1 MLENYKM
8 SDHNASPIVIFGA
21 TGAVGSH
28 LARHL
33 YARGTPLHLVARN
46 SDQLQALGQE
56 LNATT
61 TTCDV
66 LEDDGLQQVYQDI
79 PSERIAGL
87 AFCVGSIM
95 LKSLRSATSDDFMTA
110 YRLNVVAAAQAIRH
124 GLRPLKKGN
133 ASIVLFSSVAAGR
146 GFHNHAVIGSAKA
159 AINGLTVAL
168 ASELAPD
175 IRVNAI
181 APSLSE
187 SAMSASLLENHKVAD
202 NIARQHPLQRLGKP
216 SDHAAMAA
224 FLLSPDSGWITGQ
237 IFGVDGGRSNA
248 NLPG

>member
-1 MLENYKM
+1 M
-8 SDHNASPIVIFGA
+8 SEQTPSPIVIFGA
-21 TGAVGSH
+21 TGAVGSQ
-28 LARHL
+28 LARRL
-33 YARGTPLHLVARN
+33 YARGTPLHLVGRN
-46 SDQLQALGQE
+46 NEALQALSQE
-56 LNATT
+56 LNADA

-66 LEDDGLQQVYQDI
+66 LVDDDLQQVYKDI
-79 PSERIAGL
+79 ASERIGGL
-87 AFCVGSIM
+87 AFCVGSIV

-110 YRLNVVAAAQAIRH
+110 YQLNVVAAAQAIRY
-124 GLRPLKKGN
+124 GLQRLKKGN
-133 ASIVLFSSVAAGR
+133 ASIVLFSSVAASR

-159 AINGLTVAL
+159 GVNGLAL
-168 ASELAPD
+168 AMASELAPE

-187 SAMSASLLENHKVAD
+187 SAMSANLLQNDKVAD

-216 SDHAAMAA
+216 DDHAAMAA
-224 FLLSPDSGWITGQ
+224 YLLSPESGWITGQ